1 MVYLNR
7 VVVDDIKEKLSIV
20 EAVQIKGPKWCGKTT
35 RAKQMA
41 KSIVC
46 CILSPSNYNIIFK

>member
-7 VVVDDIKEKLSIV
+7 VVVDEIKEKLSIV

-35 RAKQMA
+35 SAKQMA
-41 KSIVC
+41 KSI
-46 CILSPSNYNIIFK
+46 LEMPNPGLQDNYI